1 MARMIG
7 ADMFFET
14 LIHEGIDVVFGLP
27 GGYVLKV
34 YDVMPKYSD
43 RIRHV
48 LARHEQAATHMADG
62 YARASG
68 KPGVVLCTSGP
79 AATNT
84 VTGIATAQM
93 DSSPVV
99 VFTGQVPLPYLGSD
113 AFQEADHIGITR
125 PCTKHNYLV
134 RRTKDLPRAIK
145 EAFYIAGTG
154 RPSPVLVDMPKDVL
168 IGEDEFVIPDE
179 ISLRGYKPPKK
190 GHPGQIKRA
199 VDLILAAKRPLIFGG
214 GGLLWSGASE
224 ELKELVH
231 RLQIPVTLTLMGL
244 GAFPADDPLF
254 ISMLGMHG
262 SYAANMAVH
271 DCDLVIS
278 IGARFDDRATG
289 GNFAKFAPNA
299 KIIHIDIDPA
309 TIDKNIVVHCPIVG
323 DAKEVLK
330 QMLEMLPAKV
340 KTNRKEWMGQ
350 IKEWE
355 KQHPLAYKQEGDKI
369 LTTYVIDTL
378 SKITDGEAI
387 VVSDVG
393 QHQMWVAQWYR
404 FKYPRTWIT
413 SGGLGT
419 MGFGFPAA
427 MGAKFARPDKMVVCV
442 CGDGSFQMNMQ
453 ELATAVENKMD
464 IKIILLNN
472 GHHGMVRQWQTM
484 FYNGNYSASKFDVL
498 PDFVKLA
505 ESFGAIGLKARRPE
519 DLEATLREGLSTEG
533 VVLMEIF
540 VDENELVYPMIAP
553 GGAMNEMILG
563 PEGVHL
569 ENMADAADMA

>member
-1 MARMIG
+1 MARMLG
-7 ADMFFET
+7 AQMFFET
-14 LIHEGIDVVFGLP
+14 LLHEGVDVIFGLP

-34 YDVMPKYSD
+34 YDVMPQYTNG
-43 RIRHV
+43 RIKHV
-48 LARHEQAATHMADG
+48 LARHEQGATHMADG

-99 VFTGQVPLPYLGSD
+99 VFTGQVPTPYLGSD

-134 RRTKDLPRAIK
+134 RKTADLPRAMK
-145 EAFYIAGTG
+145 EAFYIASTG

-179 ISLRGYKPPKK
+179 ISLRGYKPSIK

-199 VDLILAAKRPLIFGG
+199 VEMLLSAKRPLIFGG
-214 GGLLWSGASE
+214 GGLIWGEATE
-224 ELKELVH
+224 ELKELAH

-244 GAFPADDPLF
+244 GAFPSDDPLF
-254 ISMLGMHG
+254 ISMVGMHG

-271 DCDLVIS
+271 ESDLVLS

-289 GNFAKFAPNA
+289 GNFGRFAPNA
-299 KIIHIDIDPA
+299 KIIHIDIDPS
-309 TIDKNIVVHCPIVG
+309 TIDKNIRVHCPIVG
-323 DAKEVLK
+323 DAKNTLRQILDVLPSEIK
-330 QMLEMLPAKV
+330 LD
-340 KTNRKEWMGQ
+340 RSEWLGQ
-350 IKEWE
+350 ISEWI
-355 KQHPLAYKQEGDKI
+355 KSHPLTYNQNGDKI
-369 LTTYVIDTL
+369 LTTYTIDTL
-378 SKITDGEAI
+378 SKITNGDAI
-387 VVSDVG
+387 IVSDVG
-393 QHQMWVAQWYR
+393 QHQMWVAQFYK
-404 FKYPRTWIT
+404 FKRPRTHIT

-427 MGAKFARPDKMVVCV
+427 MGAKFAKPDELVISVA
-442 CGDGSFQMNMQ
+442 GDGSFQMNMQ

-464 IKIILLNN
+464 IKIVLFNN
-472 GHHGMVRQWQTM
+472 RHHGMVRQWQTL
-484 FYNGNYSASKFDVL
+484 FFNSNYSGSYFEVL

-505 ESFGAIGLKARRPE
+505 ESFGAKGLRATRPDE
-519 DLEATLREGLSTEG
+519 LEATLREGIFSEG
-533 VVLMEIF
+533 VVLIEVV
-540 VDENELVYPMIAP
+540 VDCEEMVYPMIAP
-553 GGAMNEMILG
+553 GGAMNEMILD
-563 PEGVHL
+563 PV
-569 ENMADAADMA
+569 DMA

>member
-1 MARMIG
+1 MIG
-7 ADMFFET
+7 AEMFFET

-168 IGEDEFVIPDE
+168 IGEDEFVIPGE
-179 ISLRGYKPPKK
+179 INLRGYKPPKK

-340 KTNRKEWMGQ
+340 KTSRKEWMGQ

-355 KQHPLAYKQEGDKI
+355 KKHPLAYKQEGDKI

-387 VVSDVG
+387 IVSDVG

-569 ENMADAADMA
+569 ENMAEAADMA